1 MTTGQLLGFGINVS
15 MALIVFGVALS
26 ADVAH
31 FRSALQMPGLL
42 ARSLFA
48 MYVVMPL
55 VAILI
60 AASFEFSPSLKA
72 ALVLLALSPVPPL
85 LPKRQIKVG
94 GSETYVLGLLVA
106 AALAAIVVVPAG
118 VTLIGR
124 AFGQDL
130 DVPFGVTTQVV
141 ARSVLLPLV
150 SGLVVARIAPRFAT
164 KAAKPIG
171 IASVV
176 LLVASLLPVVF
187 AARHLLFAQIGNF
200 TILAIVLFAL
210 IGIVAGHLLGGPAS
224 GDRKALAL
232 AVATRHPGVALAILH
247 VLAPDDK
254 RVAAVVL
261 LYLLVSGVVAVPYL
275 AWRKRAQAAP
285 GVSQQHE

>member
-1 MTTGQLLGFGINVS
+1 
-15 MALIVFGVALS
+15 MALMVFSVALS

-31 FRSALQMPGLL
+31 FQSALQKPGLL

-60 AASFEFSPSLKA
+60 AASFEFSHALKA

-94 GSETYVLGLLVA
+94 GSESYVLGLLVA

-124 AFGQDL
+124 AFGQDFDAL
-130 DVPFGVTTQVV
+130 GVTTKVV

-150 SGLVVARIAPRFAT
+150 AGLIVARLAPRFAK

-171 IASVV
+171 IASVM
-176 LLVASLLPVVF
+176 LLVASLVPVVF

-200 TILAIVLFAL
+200 TILAIVLFAVFGPL
-210 IGIVAGHLLGGPAS
+210 RATCWAARIWETARRSPWRLRPGIRALHSRSFMFWRRATSALQPLFSSTCSSAAS
-224 GDRKALAL
+224 
-232 AVATRHPGVALAILH
+232 
-247 VLAPDDK
+247 
-254 RVAAVVL
+254 
-261 LYLLVSGVVAVPYL
+261 
-275 AWRKRAQAAP
+275 
-285 GVSQQHE
+285 

>member
-1 MTTGQLLGFGINVS
+1 MTAAHLLPLAINVS
-15 MALIVFGVALS
+15 MALMVFSVALS

-31 FRSALQMPGLL
+31 FRSALQKPGLL

-60 AASFEFSPSLKA
+60 AASFEFSHALKA

-94 GSETYVLGLLVA
+94 GSESYVLGLLVA

-130 DVPFGVTTQVV
+130 DVPFGVTTKVV

-150 SGLVVARIAPRFAT
+150 AGLIVARLAPRFA
-164 KAAKPIG
+164 KKGAKPIG
-171 IASVV
+171 IASVA

-210 IGIVAGHLLGGPAS
+210 LGIIAGHLLGGPDS

-247 VLAPDDK
+247 VLAPGDK
-254 RVAAVVL
+254 RITAIVL

-285 GVSQQHE
+285 GVS